1 MQINLPD
8 DAAQLAL
15 QKAAAAGFGGQ
26 LDAYIVHL
34 IASDEVEE
42 FDGPPELSL
51 RGKSREE
58 IAAMINEGLDSGPS
72 TPMTPGDWQTLYAI
86 LDSPA
91 AHNDSRAS
99 ERL

>member
-8 DAAQLAL
+8 DAAQLVL
-15 QKAAAAGFGGQ
+15 RKAAAAGFGGQ

-34 IASDEVEE
+34 IATDDVND

-58 IAAMINEGLDSGPS
+58 IAAMVREGVESGES
-72 TPMTPGDWQTLYAI
+72 FVMT
-86 LDSPA
+86 S
-91 AHNDSRAS
+91 AHWRALRTHCTG
-99 ERL
+99 E

>member
-34 IASDEVEE
+34 IATDDVEE

-58 IAAMINEGLDSGPS
+58 IAAMIEEGLESGPS
-72 TPMTPGDWQTLYAI
+72 TPMTPGDWQAL
-86 LDSPA
+86 
-91 AHNDSRAS
+91 RAKIAS
-99 ERL
+99 Q